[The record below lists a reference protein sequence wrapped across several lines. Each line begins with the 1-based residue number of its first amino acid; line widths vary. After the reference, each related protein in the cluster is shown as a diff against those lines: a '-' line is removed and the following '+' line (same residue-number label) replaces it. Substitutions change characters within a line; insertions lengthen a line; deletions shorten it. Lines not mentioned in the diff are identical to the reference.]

1 MNPPQRDADPT
12 DDPQSWGRFDTRGGR
27 TAYFAE
33 SRKCALSEVLAYF
46 RRNIGT
52 IDPLLKDA
60 EFLGLTDNQ
69 LIDLV
74 NAEWMERNHMM
85 PGYLAA
91 GWRFERLIYALTL
104 PPTGY
109 WIDVEHGNSLAT
121 IQRELEPELASLGES
136 TIDRSILLGRRRETT
151 VLIASW
157 MRDLVLDDGS
167 YAHGV
172 TWESKHGHG
181 RCWAYWMRRVDD
193 GGEVSDEALKQLDEG
208 KVLSENDASL
218 KAVAEQMGITI
229 C

>member
-1 MNPPQRDADPT
+1 MTHRVGDASIPAV
-12 DDPQSWGRFDTRGGR
+12 GALR
-27 TAYFAE
+27 TLRSHVNAPCP
-33 SRKCALSEVLAYF
+33 KVLAYF

-74 NAEWMERNHMM
+74 NAEWMERNRMI

-91 GWRFERLIYALTL
+91 GWRFERLIYALTI
-104 PPTGY
+104 PPAGY
-109 WIDVEHGNSLAT
+109 WIDVEHGDSLAT

-136 TIDRSILLGRRRETT
+136 AIDRSILLGRRRETT

-157 MRDLVLDDGS
+157 MRDLLLDDGS

-172 TWESKHGHG
+172 TWESKLGHG
-181 RCWAYWMRRVDD
+181 RC
-193 GGEVSDEALKQLDEG
+193 
-208 KVLSENDASL
+208 
-218 KAVAEQMGITI
+218 
-229 C
+229 